1 MKSRSVDVWETSQRL
16 DSPQIRRWLPRA
28 ALYLQSDSIF
38 NTGAVWMFLEEKKK
52 KKRNYNAHS
61 HLQKANELLIIAFI
75 WALIAI
81 IHKSSSEIT
90 SPQGCQ
96 VS

>member
-52 KKRNYNAHS
+52 KK
-61 HLQKANELLIIAFI
+61 E
-75 WALIAI
+75 
-81 IHKSSSEIT
+81 EIT
-90 SPQGCQ
+90 MHTVISKRQMN
-96 VS
+96 S